1 MRRAPQQ
8 YGLLA
13 VNKVNASR
21 WFQVFLRFL
30 QGIVNSNMS
39 KQNHNMTSTSKK
51 STPKPKEQT
60 KTTGKKSSKQLVV
73 SSTTK
78 PSALEI
84 ISFFKK
90 VVSGSQDCLLSRL
103 GDLFEPHFG
112 MTIQT
117 ATNMS
122 LRKFIDTNNQ
132 VFGTQ
137 QNGTVVTVFLK
148 PVTVDLPTQ
157 KATPKVTVA
166 AVPSS
171 QEIETFFKNTISTN
185 KIGLSVLSNKFLLK
199 FGKRFDLVSR
209 IKIQKYF
216 KNNSAFTVEQ
226 GKDDLV
232 ISLKPVSVISTKP
245 KKKTPTNEEIV
256 EFFTN
261 ILRTKAM
268 PMSLVATEFQKTYGK
283 FKSITGTKIGDF
295 FEKNKQKFQVGEK
308 NGAPHVSLVSNV
320 DKRPAVIVPVQGPKA
335 KPVAKQPVKEPSV
348 ATVTHQPKK
357 NNHLPPTVMGDR
369 FVIIPIISS
378 SNQTIVPA
386 HATTSKRTESKL
398 PTSSQQQVVS
408 KNKLNEHDLDERFY
422 STEGRYIALH
432 KNKRRMEKEE
442 IKEQAYYKKL
452 SENPAMDPLVKFR
465 DFPTRKFGYSNSYNV
480 TTETSMSKIC
490 EWIQKNVIRSKCTV
504 VGMDVEFDC
513 VQFSATGALENRNT
527 ADVITI
533 ATDSACLI
541 IQTYK
546 EVKPCDPAVLVG
558 FLTNPA
564 ITKVFCGVH
573 SDVVRVITWLSECYA
588 QYPSIKPFVTHAK
601 AERKNMGYFDLESL
615 PYRGLKI
622 ACRRYLGCDLEKYLY
637 ATFSRWSSRHLDSNQ
652 IRYAA
657 EDALCTREI
666 YMVSAKTQSLL
677 NDHDCSVIE
686 EEIIRQVERES
697 EDEFIEGSK
706 KIWLDKE
713 KQKLA
718 ENLAQS
724 KTALEYETRLEEMQK
739 KQGLDF
745 ADFENSIREQE
756 QQKGCQ
762 LN

>member
-1 MRRAPQQ
+1 
-8 YGLLA
+8 
-13 VNKVNASR
+13 
-21 WFQVFLRFL
+21 
-30 QGIVNSNMS
+30 MS
-39 KQNHNMTSTSKK
+39 KQKHNMTSTSNK
-51 STPKPKEQT
+51 STSKPKEQT
-60 KTTGKKSSKQLVV
+60 KTGTRDKPSKQPVAPR
-73 SSTTK
+73 TTI

-84 ISFFKK
+84 VSFFKN
-90 VVSGSQDCLLSRL
+90 VVSGTQNCLLSRL
-103 GDLFEPHFG
+103 GDLFEPQFG

-122 LRKFIDTNNQ
+122 LRKFINTNNL
-132 VFGTQ
+132 VFGTR
-137 QNGTVVTVFLK
+137 QNGSVVTVFLK
-148 PVTVDLPTQ
+148 PITADLPTQ
-157 KATPKVTVA
+157 KATSNRASKVTTV

-171 QEIETFFKNTISTN
+171 QEIETFFKNLTSSD
-185 KIGLSVLSNKFLLK
+185 KIRLSVLSDKFLLR
-199 FGKRFDLVSR
+199 FGKRFDLVSGV
-209 IKIQKYF
+209 KIQTYF
-216 KNNSAFTVEQ
+216 KNHSAYTVEP

-232 ISLKPVSVISTKP
+232 ISLKPVSAVSVQIS
-245 KKKTPTNEEIV
+245 KKTPTNEEIV
-256 EFFTN
+256 EFFTEMLGSQT
-261 ILRTKAM
+261 IHMTVLAI
-268 PMSLVATEFQKTYGK
+268 AFQKRYGV
-283 FKSITGTKIGDF
+283 FKSITGIKIGDF
-295 FEKNKQKFQVGEK
+295 FERNKQKFHIEIK
-308 NGAPHVSLVSNV
+308 NGVTPYVSLVSKNSMIEH
-320 DKRPAVIVPVQGPKA
+320 RHTVIVPIQRP

-369 FVIIPIISS
+369 FVIIPIIPST
-378 SNQTIVPA
+378 NQTVIPTQ
-386 HATTSKRTESKL
+386 ATTPKRTESKL

-408 KNKLNEHDLDERFY
+408 KNKLNEHDLDERLY
-422 STEGRYIALH
+422 STEGRYIALR
-432 KNKRRMEKEE
+432 KNKKRLEKEE
-442 IKEQAYYKKL
+442 IKERAYYQKL

-465 DFPTRKFGYSNSYNV
+465 DFPTSKFGYSSSYKV
-480 TTETSMSKIC
+480 STETSMGKIC
-490 EWIQKNVIRSKCTV
+490 DWIQKNVIHSKCTV

-546 EVKPCDPAVLVG
+546 EVKPCDPAVLVN

-573 SDVVRVITWLSECYA
+573 GDIVRVITWLNECYA
-588 QYPSIKPFVTHAK
+588 QYPSIKPFVTHGK

-622 ACRRYLGCDLEKYLY
+622 SCRRYLGCDLEKDLH

-666 YMVSAKTQSLL
+666 YMVAPKTQSLP
-677 NDHDCSVIE
+677 NDHDCNVIE
-686 EEIIRQVERES
+686 EEIIRQVARES

-706 KIWLDKE
+706 NLWMDKE
-713 KQKLA
+713 KQKLV
-718 ENLAQS
+718 ESLAQS
-724 KTALEYETRLEEMQK
+724 KTALEYETRLEEMQQ

-756 QQKGCQ
+756 QQKSCQ